1 MSSPLLSQPP
11 HPWSSD
17 PQLEP
22 PQIDPSNAVPAIIL
36 SVSSLPHP
44 LISYLHKT
52 LGSSGSTLILE
63 RDFIQTPLIEEE
75 GDIILSPNRCII
87 LCTLAQIT
95 QSLPSVVSSRI
106 NTLANKYRQIE
117 VIVRTVGVKQVAATA
132 GMAEFCGWLETV
144 RRDRGCGIRVVFVRD
159 DEVGKMER
167 WIGFLG
173 LNREV
178 DGEDFST
185 CLKVEESAVKTLSA
199 LLSISISSSP
209 FLGSYFCFTHRYA
222 LLAFRRRC

>member
-1 MSSPLLSQPP
+1 
-11 HPWSSD
+11 
-17 PQLEP
+17 
-22 PQIDPSNAVPAIIL
+22 
-36 SVSSLPHP
+36 LPHP

-63 RDFIQTPLIEEE
+63 RDFPLTPLIEEEE

-87 LCTLAQIT
+87 LCTMAQIT

-178 DGEDFST
+178 DGEDFSR
-185 CLKVEESAVKTLSA
+185 CLQVEESAVQTLLRLTFSLHFFFFPHPRIS
-199 LLSISISSSP
+199 LL
-209 FLGSYFCFTHRYA
+209 LFCTDMPYWPSVGVVEGDPDGRMNYSFGEC
-222 LLAFRRRC
+222 LMFMSRRLF